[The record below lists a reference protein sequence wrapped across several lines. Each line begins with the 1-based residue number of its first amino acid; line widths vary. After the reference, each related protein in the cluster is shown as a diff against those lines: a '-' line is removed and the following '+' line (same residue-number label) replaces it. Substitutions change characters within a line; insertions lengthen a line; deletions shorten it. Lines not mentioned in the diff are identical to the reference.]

1 MRLALSA
8 TSIFL
13 AWCAAASKNGLPVS
27 YSLLLAEKRAAP
39 SSEAGSDA
47 STRAATGAP
56 EEAEK
61 PSQTSAS
68 TSSGDAGGS
77 GNGSNGSGCGGE
89 RAEGR
94 KVAAE
99 LGVEQERDEGE
110 LREVYAGAG
119 QSFTAEGLRPYTTY
133 AVRVRA
139 RTQLQTSC
147 ASAPPL
153 QVTTLE
159 ACTAPTATAAGS
171 APLHHVTHTRTPL
184 TLASPAL
191 SSRATCQHVHL
202 TT

>member
-1 MRLALSA
+1 MPCLRLALSA

-13 AWCAAASKNGLPVS
+13 AWCAVASKNGLPVS
-27 YSLLLAEKRAAP
+27 YSLLLAEKRAL
-39 SSEAGSDA
+39 SSEISTGAGSGSGSDA

-56 EEAEK
+56 DETEK
-61 PSQTSAS
+61 PSQAS

-77 GNGSNGSGCGGE
+77 GGSDSAGSGSGGE
-89 RAEGR
+89 RADGR

-99 LGVEQERDEGE
+99 LAVEQERDEGE

-139 RTQLQTSC
+139 RTQLQTSGV
-147 ASAPPL
+147 SAPPL

-159 ACTAPTATAAGS
+159 ACTAPTAAGS
-171 APLHHVTHTRTPL
+171 APMHVQRTHLHTSHYGVSC
-184 TLASPAL
+184 A
-191 SSRATCQHVHL
+191 
-202 TT
+202 